1 MKTVFTLAICSL
13 MCLPFAKA
21 DDEVTADSNADQQQM
36 RPGRPQP
43 GRPEQGRP
51 QPGRPGPVR
60 PNRPEY
66 QRPPSYGDHYRDRQG
81 HEVNVGNVIARVIIG
96 AIGADNLD
104 RDHYR
109 RGYNGRV
116 QCYAQNRRGQIY
128 KAAGARPYSVQQKA
142 LNKCY
147 NRSYECRPMGC
158 RTERW

>member
-1 MKTVFTLAICSL
+1 MKQLFTLAICSL

-36 RPGRPQP
+36 RPGRPDQ
-43 GRPEQGRP
+43 
-51 QPGRPGPVR
+51 
-60 PNRPEY
+60 PEY
-66 QRPPSYGDHYRDRQG
+66 QRPPNYGDHYRDRQG
-81 HEVNVGNVIARVIIG
+81 REVNVGNVIARVIIG
-96 AIGADNLD
+96 AIGADSLD

-109 RGYNGRV
+109 RGYHGRV

-128 KAAGARPYSVQQKA
+128 KAAGARPYSVQQQA